1 MASSARLVTIK
12 RSGDDGAHFP
22 LSLSSCLFGRS
33 IECDIRIQLPVVSK
47 KHCKIEVSGQEAI
60 LYNFSSTNPTQVNG
74 ATIDEPVQLKH
85 GDIITIIDRS
95 FRYENGNHEDGSSS
109 TGFPGKSPGQEPA
122 RRASRAS
129 FSVDP
134 DGKGQDA
141 KASKTTAPRRSLVHA
156 KRLSGDSSVSDGSK
170 DSVTQ
175 DPSNNRSS
183 GHVEQHSGR
192 SIGEPTSGGLF
203 KKSGATGSSYRELK
217 SSPAQSLSNSKKN
230 DSPFEKLYQSMKEE
244 LDIKSQKQSRRK
256 SEPQPE
262 CAAGKDTWETKL
274 LVSCKS
280 RPKSSG
286 STPGTAA
293 SSPKGDKIEAVT
305 QNNGV
310 RPVET
315 SSEAP
320 SSSFPLSET
329 AKMKTPVRN
338 SQLLKN
344 EDLHVTG
351 RRESMNLGESEGAKA
366 GHRIVTPRKLG
377 TRNQTSVKVE
387 DAASPAD
394 TPENLSSK
402 KRSIPAKVEVLSAE
416 TQNRFSSTQHLAPSE
431 KRTPKDSFS
440 KPEKLA
446 TAAEQICSG
455 LPGLSSVDIS
465 NFGDSINKSEGMS
478 VKRRRVSF
486 GGHLRPELFDEN
498 LPPNTPLKR
507 GETPTRRKSLAT
519 HTPAV
524 LKKIIK
530 ERPQSPGKQ
539 ESPGISPPKAIDQ
552 RRRSGRSSPA
562 SSDSKSLHQ
571 TDTPKKA
578 GRKSGNLPA
587 KRASISRSQHDIL
600 QMICSKRRSGASEAN
615 LIVAKS
621 WADVV
626 KLGTKQTQTKVVKH
640 VPQKQTS
647 KRPRRP
653 NTPKKPT
660 SNLHNQFS
668 TGHANSPCTIVIG
681 RAQIEKVSVPA
692 RPYKMLNNLMLNR
705 KMDFNEDLSGLTEM
719 FKTPVKEKQQQ
730 MNDVGS
736 ILSNSENL
744 PEKQFQVTNS
754 GDKPLPITSEILGE
768 NVLSSTQNA
777 AKEPSDKYS
786 ASPILRRRSI
796 KSENTV
802 QTPRNVPNI
811 THLEKKTPG
820 SVTEPLKTV
829 SSASKLRRSR
839 ELRHTLVESMH
850 ENTEAD
856 FAEGI
861 KGRHPRKTSLQGQ
874 EVDRQVQDSKNS
886 SQRLQENVEL
896 KEDPE
901 KTSAMRSSAREQKPT
916 KEVIG
921 SQMITQTA
929 ACAEELLRQEKG
941 TTGEPEESMPMQNTP
956 IYDDQRAKKQ
966 KVELVC
972 AAKVKRWSRTPDKKT
987 QPQEGPASLKEP
999 FETPNCRD
1007 KPIGDDKTKVLCK
1020 SPQPTTEKTKTSTKT
1035 RPSTSGKKVDMKE
1048 EQSTLKTL
1056 VHMSGGTRHTSK
1068 VPELEHG
1075 TIKVL
1080 KEPENQMPDVTV
1092 SSTKR
1097 PVGKAKE
1104 KAQSLEDLA
1113 GFREL
1118 FLSPVPGDKITKMPN
1133 KSPFPEPVRTPASKR
1148 RLSKTGLDKVD
1159 VREEPSTLGKHTKS
1173 PGRAT
1178 RTPTAPVLEESD
1190 TTDFMETPKQKLDFT
1205 ENSGSKRRSRTPKI
1219 RAQPLEDLDGFQ
1231 ELFQTPVGASD
1242 PVTVGETTQVSL
1254 ESLHSEP
1261 VRTPASTKRLS
1272 KTGLRKVDVREEPS
1286 TLGKHTKSPGRAAR
1300 TPIAPVLGESDST
1313 AFMETPKQ
1321 KLDFTVN
1328 SGSKRRSRTPKIRA
1342 QPLEDLDG
1350 FQELFQTPV
1359 GASDPVTVGETTQV
1373 SLECPQPEPV
1383 RTPASKRRLSKT
1395 GLDKVDVREEP
1406 STLGKRT
1413 KSPGRAARTPIA
1425 PVLEESDTTV
1435 FMETPKQKLDF
1446 TVNSGSKRRSRTPKI
1461 RAQPLEDLDGFQE
1474 LFQTPVGASDPV
1486 TVGETTQVSLES
1498 LHSELVRTPAST
1510 KRLSKTGLRKVDV
1523 RDEPSTL
1530 GKRTKSPGRAARTPI
1545 APVLEESN
1553 STALMETPRQKLDF
1567 TENSG
1572 SKRRS
1577 RTPKIRAQPLEDLD
1591 GFQELFQTPVGSSDP
1606 VTVGET
1612 TQVSLECP
1620 QPEPV
1625 RTPAS
1630 TKRLSKTG
1638 LKKVD
1643 EPSTLGKRTK
1653 SPGRAA
1659 CTPTA
1664 PVQQEKGIK
1673 AMMDTSN
1680 QKLEPVGNLTGPKKQ
1695 LRTPKEEGQ
1704 SLDDLTDCQELFQT
1718 SDHGNGLLG
1727 VGKTKKMSFN
1737 SPQPEAIITLKS
1749 IKRQSRASIGKMEVK
1764 EELSKSEKHPQIEK
1778 AIDTLQVPD
1787 DNTIVRTS
1795 KQSTK
1800 RKLDPAASVPSS
1812 KRLRRASKDKTPCLE
1827 DLSGFQQLFQ
1837 TPGHTKDSLP
1847 VGETLKMPSKS
1858 PHSGP
1863 VRSQTSRKSV
1873 AKISLRKMDVTEL
1886 AALWKQSPGKA
1897 PTAPVQQDPGIQA
1910 IMKKTP
1916 KDRPET
1922 AADVTG
1928 LTGQRRAP
1936 KEKALPLEGLSGFQ
1950 ELFQTPGHSTD
1961 PLIDNKRTS
1970 VPLKSPQPG
1979 LVRTPQTSKRLAKIS
1994 LGKMGVR
2001 EEISSLNVP
2010 GRATG
2015 EIVHVPRLAE
2025 DDGRGNKDLKE
2036 SRTQTLGP
2044 SVSVTG
2050 SKKQR
2055 EARKERSQFPEDLF
2069 GLQELFQ
2076 TPVSHKDSMTV
2087 RETIKMSLKSSKPE
2101 HIRTPASTKR
2111 LSKTGLDKVD
2121 VREEPSTLGKRTKS
2135 PGRAARTPIAPVL
2148 EESNSTA
2155 LMETPKQIL
2164 DFTVNSGSKRR
2175 SRTPKIRAQPLEDL
2189 DGFQELFQT
2198 PVGSSDPV
2206 TVGETTQV
2214 SLESLPSEPVRT
2226 PASKRRLSKTG
2237 LDKVDVREEPSTL
2250 GKRTKSPGRATR
2262 TPIAPVLEESDTTAL
2277 METPKQKLDF
2287 TENSGSKRRS
2297 RTPQITAQP
2306 LEDLDGFQELFQTPV
2321 GASDP
2326 VTVGETTQ
2334 VSLES
2339 LHSEPVRTPASTK
2352 RLSKKALAK
2361 MNVREK
2367 LSPLN
2372 KPRCSSQKVIHEPR
2386 LSEHD
2391 GRGAIDLKESV
2402 TQTLDPAVS
2411 VTRTKRQRGACKK
2424 RSQSP
2429 EDLFGLQE
2437 LFQTPGHDKDSVAG
2451 DKLTKMPHRSP
2462 SPEPVDTS
2470 VTSQRQPRTRLMKVH
2485 VKSEQSGD
2493 RRLPQMSGEIMDI
2506 SRVAEGEDKGIR
2518 TRKQSVKRKL
2528 DTAVSVPSSK
2538 RQRVAQAERAQTL
2551 EDLPSFQELYQP
2563 PSSAVDSVTVDKA
2576 TKMPSKSPEPMDPT
2590 SKTQPGR
2597 RLRRVGVTKEP
2608 VAQGK
2613 TARVLRETR
2622 NTHKEPVGDR
2632 TGDKE
2637 FKDSSLQKQDP
2648 AGSLTGQRS
2657 QPRTRKKTQPLEEL
2671 PSIQEETATRMSCD
2685 SPQPEEKETSVASK
2699 RQLRIRLCKVSVKE
2713 EPIAQ
2718 RKPPGRETRSTLKEP
2733 MSDSGNAE
2741 EPTESTKRKADPAAS
2756 VPVSKRPRRV
2766 PREKAQPLELA
2777 APKTPVQIPG
2787 PTEESA
2793 SDKRLPQ
2800 MPSTALQPEQV
2811 DSLQTSPR
2819 RPRTRRGK
2827 VEVDEEPSGVRK
2839 TVPTSRQTTRSC
2851 KVREMDDKDT
2861 QASKEPVKQKLETV
2875 ANVTGSRRQLRA
2887 PKGGVQPLEVL
2898 GDSKEI
2904 TQMAEH
2910 TEELRPDTSKS
2921 TRQQMPDSI
2930 KPLRTCRRVLR
2941 ASKEDTVE
2949 TMKMSV
2955 DTRDPEE
2962 SQSKSNTSLPPKRKS
2977 ARDGSVSRTRGLRS
2991 VTPKQEATD
3000 EKPVTKKTQRTAPS
3014 KGQVSPEPMKMQ
3026 PLRIMSSTL
3035 EPVEEEISNIM
3046 KTEEKEAP
3054 PDQKTPLPSRNRKKT
3069 NGKQPRLEVSASAEM
3084 VGIKKNEKIMETS
3097 QETELQSTDD
3107 GAKKSTARNK
3117 VSGKRTC
3124 LRSRGQ
3130 RELPQPHAAEEKP
3143 SEKEAEILI
3152 KTQKRKGVSGD
3163 SDVRCLR
3170 SRKTGATLDT
3180 EPKPRI
3186 TRGTKKDTEVP
3197 KKDEDI
3203 VNTRKLRT
3211 RSNQNSKNM

>member
-47 KHCKIEVSGQEAI
+47 KHCKIEVNGQEAI

-74 ATIDEPVQLKH
+74 ATIDEPVPLKH

-109 TGFPGKSPGQEPA
+109 VGCPGKSPAQEPA
-122 RRASRAS
+122 WRASRAN

-141 KASKTTAPRRSLVHA
+141 KASKTIASRRSLVHA
-156 KRLSGDSSVSDGSK
+156 KRLSGDSLVSDGSK

-175 DPSNNRSS
+175 DPSNMCSS

-192 SIGEPTSGGLF
+192 SIGELTSGALL
-203 KKSGATGSSYRELK
+203 KKSRATGSSYRELK
-217 SSPAQSLSNSKKN
+217 SPTQSLNNSKKN

-293 SSPKGDKIEAVT
+293 SSPKVDKIGAEK
-305 QNNGV
+305 QSNGV
-310 RPVET
+310 GPVET
-315 SSEAP
+315 STEAP
-320 SSSFPLSET
+320 SSSFPLSEA
-329 AKMKTPVRN
+329 AKMKTPMRN
-338 SQLLKN
+338 PQLLKN

-351 RRESMNLGESEGAKA
+351 RRESVNLGESEGAKA

-387 DAASPAD
+387 YAASPAD

-402 KRSIPAKVEVLSAE
+402 KRRSIPAKEEVLSAE
-416 TQNRFSSTQHLAPSE
+416 TQNWFSSTQHLSPSE
-431 KRTPKDSFS
+431 KRTLKDSFS

-455 LPGLSSVDIS
+455 LPGLSSVDIG
-465 NFGDSINKSEGMS
+465 NFGDSINKSEGIS

-539 ESPGISPPKAIDQ
+539 ESPGISPPKANDQ
-552 RRRSGRSSPA
+552 RRRSGRSLPA

-578 GRKSGNLPA
+578 GRKSSNLPA
-587 KRASISRSQHDIL
+587 KRTSISRSQHDIL
-600 QMICSKRRSGASEAN
+600 QKICSKRRSGASEAN

-640 VPQKQTS
+640 VPQKQMS
-647 KRPRRP
+647 KRQRRP

-681 RAQIEKVSVPA
+681 RAQIEKVSMPA

-730 MNDVGS
+730 MNDMGS

-754 GDKPLPITSEILGE
+754 EDKPLPITSEILGE
-768 NVLSSTQNA
+768 NVPFSTCNA
-777 AKEPSDKYS
+777 AKEPCDKYS

-811 THLEKKTPG
+811 THHEKKTPG

-829 SSASKLRRSR
+829 SSVSKLRRSR
-839 ELRHTLVESMH
+839 ELRHTLVESMP
-850 ENTEAD
+850 ENTED
-856 FAEGI
+856 LAEGI
-861 KGRHPRKTSLQGQ
+861 KGRHLRKISLQGQ
-874 EVDRQVQDSKNS
+874 EVDRQVQDSENS
-886 SQRLQENVEL
+886 SQRFKENGEL

-901 KTSAMRSSAREQKPT
+901 KTSVMRSSAREQKPT
-916 KEVIG
+916 KDAIG

-929 ACAEELLRQEKG
+929 ACAEELLNQEKG
-941 TTGEPEESMPMQNTP
+941 TTEEPKESMHMQTAP
-956 IYDDQRAKKQ
+956 ICDHQRAKKQ
-966 KVELVC
+966 NVELVC

-987 QPQEGPASLKEP
+987 QSLEGLGSLKEP
-999 FETPNCRD
+999 FETSNCRD
-1007 KPIGDDKTKVLCK
+1007 KPIGNDKTKGLCK

-1035 RPSTSGKKVDMKE
+1035 QPTTSGKKVDMKE
-1048 EQSTLKTL
+1048 QSSLKTS

-1075 TIKVL
+1075 SIKAL
-1080 KEPENQMPDVTV
+1080 KEPENQMLDVIVT
-1092 SSTKR
+1092 STKR

-1104 KAQSLEDLA
+1104 KAQTMQDMA
-1113 GFREL
+1113 GFQEL
-1118 FLSPVPGDKITKMPN
+1118 FLSPVPGAKITKMPN
-1133 KSPFPEPVRTPASKR
+1133 KSPFPELVRNPASKR
-1148 RLSKTGLDKVD
+1148 SLSKTGLDKVD
-1159 VREEPSTLGKHTKS
+1159 VREEPPTLGKRTKS

-1178 RTPTAPVLEESD
+1178 HTPTAPVLEDSD
-1190 TTDFMETPKQKLDFT
+1190 TTALMETPKQKLDFT
-1205 ENSGSKRRSRTPKI
+1205 ENSTGYKRRSRTPKI

-1242 PVTVGETTQVSL
+1242 PVTVRETAKVSL

-1261 VRTPASTKRLS
+1261 VRTPASKRRLS

-1286 TLGKHTKSPGRAAR
+1286 TLGKRTKSPGRA
-1300 TPIAPVLGESDST
+1300 THPLTAPVLEDSDTT
-1313 AFMETPKQ
+1313 ALMETPKQ
-1321 KLDFTVN
+1321 KLDFTEN
-1328 SGSKRRSRTPKIRA
+1328 STGCKRRSRTPKISAQPLEDLDGFQELFQTPVGASDPVTVGETAKVSLECPQPEPVRTPASKRRLSKTGLRKVDVREEPSTLGKRTKSPGRATHTPTAPVLEDSDTKALMETPKQKLDFTENSTGCKRRSRTPKTRA

-1359 GASDPVTVGETTQV
+1359 GASDPVTVGETAKV
-1373 SLECPQPEPV
+1373 SLECPQPEPVRTPASKRRLSKTGLRKVDVREEPSTLGKRTKSPGRATHTPTAPVLEDSDTTALMETPKQKLDFTENSTGCKRRSRTPKTRAQPLEDLDGFQELFQTPVGASDPVTVGETAKVSLECPQPAPV

-1413 KSPGRAARTPIA
+1413 KSPGRAA
-1425 PVLEESDTTV
+1425 
-1435 FMETPKQKLDF
+1435 
-1446 TVNSGSKRRSRTPKI
+1446 
-1461 RAQPLEDLDGFQE
+1461 
-1474 LFQTPVGASDPV
+1474 
-1486 TVGETTQVSLES
+1486 
-1498 LHSELVRTPAST
+1498 
-1510 KRLSKTGLRKVDV
+1510 
-1523 RDEPSTL
+1523 
-1530 GKRTKSPGRAARTPI
+1530 
-1545 APVLEESN
+1545 
-1553 STALMETPRQKLDF
+1553 
-1567 TENSG
+1567 
-1572 SKRRS
+1572 
-1577 RTPKIRAQPLEDLD
+1577 
-1591 GFQELFQTPVGSSDP
+1591 
-1606 VTVGET
+1606 
-1612 TQVSLECP
+1612 
-1620 QPEPV
+1620 
-1625 RTPAS
+1625 
-1630 TKRLSKTG
+1630 
-1638 LKKVD
+1638 
-1643 EPSTLGKRTK
+1643 
-1653 SPGRAA
+1653 

-1673 AMMDTSN
+1673 AMMETSN
-1680 QKLEPVGNLTGPKKQ
+1680 QKMEPVGNLTGPKKQ
-1695 LRTPKEEGQ
+1695 LRTPKEEVQ
-1704 SLDDLTDCQELFQT
+1704 SLEDLTDCQELFQT
-1718 SDHGNGLLG
+1718 PIHGNGPLV

-1737 SPQPEAIITLKS
+1737 SPQPEPVITLKS
-1749 IKRQSRASIGKMEVK
+1749 IKRKSRASIGKMEVK
-1764 EELSKSEKHPQIEK
+1764 ELSESEKHPQIEK
-1778 AIDTLQVPD
+1778 AIDTLQVPN
-1787 DNTIVRTS
+1787 DNTIIRTL
-1795 KQSTK
+1795 KQSAK
-1800 RKLDPAASVPSS
+1800 RKLDPAANVPSS
-1812 KRLRRASKDKTPCLE
+1812 KRPRRASKDKTPCLE

-1837 TPGHTKDSLP
+1837 TPGHTKDSFT
-1847 VGETLKMPSKS
+1847 VGETLKMSSKS
-1858 PHSGP
+1858 PYSGP
-1863 VRSQTSRKSV
+1863 VRSQTSRKSM
-1873 AKISLRKMDVTEL
+1873 AKISLRKMGVTEL
-1886 AALWKQSPGKA
+1886 SALWKQSPGKA
-1897 PTAPVQQDPGIQA
+1897 PTAPVQQDNGIQA
-1910 IMKKTP
+1910 IVKKTP
-1916 KDRPET
+1916 KDKLET
-1922 AADVTG
+1922 AANVTG
-1928 LTGQRRAP
+1928 LTRQQRAP
-1936 KEKALPLEGLSGFQ
+1936 KEKALDLEDLSGFQ
-1950 ELFQTPGHSTD
+1950 ELFLTPGHSTD
-1961 PLIDNKRTS
+1961 PLTDNKRTS

-1979 LVRTPQTSKRLAKIS
+1979 LVRTPQTSKRLAKTS
-1994 LGKMGVR
+1994 LGKVGVR
-2001 EEISSLNVP
+2001 EAISSLNVP

-2015 EIVHVPRLAE
+2015 EIVHIPRLPE

-2036 SRTQTLGP
+2036 SRTQTLG
-2044 SVSVTG
+2044 SSLSVTG

-2055 EARKERSQFPEDLF
+2055 GARKERSQSPEDLL

-2076 TPVSHKDSMTV
+2076 TPASHKDSMTV
-2087 RETIKMSLKSSKPE
+2087 CETTKMSLVSSEPE
-2101 HIRTPASTKR
+2101 HISTPASTKR

-2135 PGRAARTPIAPVL
+2135 PGRATHTPTASVL
-2148 EESNSTA
+2148 E
-2155 LMETPKQIL
+2155 
-2164 DFTVNSGSKRR
+2164 D
-2175 SRTPKIRAQPLEDL
+2175 
-2189 DGFQELFQT
+2189 
-2198 PVGSSDPV
+2198 
-2206 TVGETTQV
+2206 
-2214 SLESLPSEPVRT
+2214 
-2226 PASKRRLSKTG
+2226 
-2237 LDKVDVREEPSTL
+2237 
-2250 GKRTKSPGRATR
+2250 
-2262 TPIAPVLEESDTTAL
+2262 SDTTAL

-2287 TENSGSKRRS
+2287 TENSTGCKRRS
-2297 RTPQITAQP
+2297 RTPKISAQP

-2326 VTVGETTQ
+2326 VTVGETTK
-2334 VSLES
+2334 VPLECPQP
-2339 LHSEPVRTPASTK
+2339 EPIRTSASTK
-2352 RLSKKALAK
+2352 RLSKKGLAK

-2367 LSPLN
+2367 LSSLN
-2372 KPRCSSQKVIHEPR
+2372 KPRCSSQKVMHETR

-2391 GRGAIDLKESV
+2391 GRGTIDLKESV
-2402 TQTLDPAVS
+2402 TQILDPAVS
-2411 VTRTKRQRGACKK
+2411 VTHTKSQRGACKK
-2424 RSQSP
+2424 RSQPP

-2493 RRLPQMSGEIMDI
+2493 RMLPQMSGEIMDI
-2506 SRVAEGEDKGIR
+2506 SRIAEGEDKGIR
-2518 TRKQSVKRKL
+2518 TRKQSLKRKL
-2528 DTAVSVPSSK
+2528 NTAVSVPSSK
-2538 RQRVAQAERAQTL
+2538 RQRVAQTL
-2551 EDLPSFQELYQP
+2551 EDLPSYQELDQP
-2563 PSSAVDSVTVDKA
+2563 PNSVVDSVTVDKA
-2576 TKMPSKSPEPMDPT
+2576 TKMPSKSPKPMDTT
-2590 SKTQPGR
+2590 SKIQPGR
-2597 RLRRVGVTKEP
+2597 RLRRVNVTKEA
-2608 VAQGK
+2608 VAQRK
-2613 TARVLRETR
+2613 TTRVLRETR

-2632 TGDKE
+2632 IGNKE
-2637 FKDSSLQKQDP
+2637 FKESSVQKPDP
-2648 AGSLTGQRS
+2648 GSITGKRS
-2657 QPRTRKKTQPLEEL
+2657 QPRTRKEKTQPLEEL
-2671 PSIQEETATRMSCD
+2671 PSIQEETATRMSCE
-2685 SPQPEEKETSVASK
+2685 SLQPEEKETSTASK
-2699 RQLRIRLCKVSVKE
+2699 RQLRIRLCKVGVKE
-2713 EPIAQ
+2713 EPIAS

-2733 MSDSGNAE
+2733 MSDTGNVE
-2741 EPTESTKRKADPAAS
+2741 ELKESTKRKTDPAAS

-2766 PREKAQPLELA
+2766 PREKAQHLELA
-2777 APKTPVQIPG
+2777 GPKTPVQIPD

-2819 RPRTRRGK
+2819 RPRTRRRK
-2827 VEVDEEPSGVRK
+2827 VEVDEEPSVVRK
-2839 TVPTSRQTTRSC
+2839 TVPTLRQTTRSC
-2851 KVREMDDKDT
+2851 KVPEIDDKDT
-2861 QASKEPVKQKLETV
+2861 QASKEPVKQKLEIV

-2904 TQMAEH
+2904 TQISEH

-2921 TRQQMPDSI
+2921 TLQQVPDSI

-2962 SQSKSNTSLPPKRKS
+2962 SQSKSNTFLPPKRKS

-3000 EKPVTKKTQRTAPS
+3000 EKLVPKTQRTAPS
-3014 KGQVSPEPMKMQ
+3014 KRQVSPEPVKMKH
-3026 PLRIMSSTL
+3026 LRIMSSKI
-3035 EPVEEEISNIM
+3035 EPVEEEISTIM

-3054 PDQKTPLPSRNRKKT
+3054 PDQKMPLPSRNQKKT
-3069 NGKQPRLEVSASAEM
+3069 NGKQPRPEVSASAET
-3084 VGIKKNEKIMETS
+3084 VGIKKNEKTMETS
-3097 QETELQSTDD
+3097 PETELHGTDD
-3107 GAKKSTARNK
+3107 GAKKSTARDK

-3124 LRSRGQ
+3124 LRSRGP
-3130 RELPQPHAAEEKP
+3130 RELPQPCAAEEKP
-3143 SEKEAEILI
+3143 SETEAEILI
-3152 KTQKRKGVSGD
+3152 KTQKKKGVSGD
-3163 SDVRCLR
+3163 SDVRRLR
-3170 SRKTGATLDT
+3170 SRKTGATADT
-3180 EPKPRI
+3180 EPKPRV
-3186 TRGTKKDTEVP
+3186 TQGAKKDTEVP

-3203 VNTRKLRT
+3203 VYTKKLRT
-3211 RSNQNSKNM
+3211 RSHQNSKNM